1 MFDVLIGL
9 LIIYTFTR
17 VVKLTI
23 QFLFLSSPQLRGNL
37 AEGDGS
43 DSEEEAVN
51 RGTNQENNEHINI
64 GIRRELEL
72 FIVYRG
78 RVRRYQ
84 PTQREQDRIVNQVT
98 HDARQSQY
106 YRHCFQRLNH
116 LDRRSLRDSL
126 QGGEEYYREDVT
138 A

>member
-84 PTQREQDRIVNQVT
+84 PTQREQARIVNQVT
-98 HDARQSQY
+98 HGTQQSQY
-106 YRHCFQRLNH
+106 YRHCFQQLNH
-116 LDRRSLRDSL
+116 PDRRLLCDSL